1 MTIYC
6 SSNCEKT
13 DDVNAPDTRYFLSV
27 CFTASDSFTIILFT
41 LFLFM
46 KKYIADFP
54 IFKNRSI
61 ILLIYDV
68 LYDLYQSISLK
79 LIILDSLM
87 NKIIAKEKKKKIKIV
102 FL

>member
-1 MTIYC
+1 
-6 SSNCEKT
+6 
-13 DDVNAPDTRYFLSV
+13 
-27 CFTASDSFTIILFT
+27 
-41 LFLFM
+41 M

-87 NKIIAKEKKKKIKIV
+87 NKIIAKEKKEKNKNRFFIALLNQRKKTFNHVKNKCLK
-102 FL
+102 FFF